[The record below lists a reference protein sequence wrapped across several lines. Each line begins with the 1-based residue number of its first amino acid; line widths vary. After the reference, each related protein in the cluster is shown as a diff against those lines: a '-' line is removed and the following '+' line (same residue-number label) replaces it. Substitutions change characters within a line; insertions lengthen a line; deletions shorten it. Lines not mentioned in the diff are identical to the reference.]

1 MEQPIYKLFFTR
13 RSARG
18 RDLPADQAQA
28 LKEQV
33 QEQAAK
39 LGIRPLLLAEMRW
52 SSEQYEYFG
61 VEQFPGLDV
70 EQEYCRCLEML
81 GWYDYVEAESYLG
94 LPLDGTAN
102 QMNLPE
108 MPAAG
113 DQPVYRV
120 YLSRLTTYGLDLEG
134 DPLNEVWELGRQAL
148 KHVGGVPLLA
158 GYIRWNNETWDS
170 FGVERF
176 PSTQAIL
183 SYSQYLSVSGWYRVA
198 QARSHLGLAVGG
210 LLSGKEG

>member
-1 MEQPIYKLFFTR
+1 MDQPIYKLSFTR
-13 RSARG
+13 RSALG
-18 RDLPADQAQA
+18 RDLPPGQMQVLEEQAR
-28 LKEQV
+28 
-33 QEQAAK
+33 EQAAK
-39 LGIRPLLLAEMRW
+39 LGIRRLLLAEMRW
-52 SSEQYEYFG
+52 SSEQYEHFSI
-61 VEQFPGLDV
+61 EQFPGMEA
-70 EQEYCRCLEML
+70 EQEYCRWLEAL
-81 GWYDYVEAESYLG
+81 GWYAYIESESYLG

-134 DPLNEVWELGRQAL
+134 DPLNDVWELGRQAL
-148 KHVGGVPLLA
+148 KHVGGISLLA
-158 GYIRWNNETWDS
+158 GYTRWNNETWDS

-210 LLSGKEG
+210 LLSGMEG